1 MKRNQLLYGAGASG
15 KSTRLAEAAEYMW
28 ATQKKKTRVVNA
40 DGGGTRSA
48 FQHLIDHG
56 VAEVWDI
63 DLWAESRSIFDL
75 LDLATKGWWPTDLE
89 TPGSSL
95 VPSVQEYRKCPHCGK
110 NVASTESGYSI
121 PKSCVTCGTA
131 LGSGVLPTT
140 VRLIN
145 PPDLGLVCFEGLT
158 AFGDLMLRRLRN
170 VDSSGGNSI
179 KDGDYKVSSPGQQ
192 HYGMAQSYTA
202 QFVSNSRQL
211 PVDLV
216 IWTALELRSDDD
228 GKPLYGPALPGKALT
243 AKCIPWFTDV
253 LHLDMLPKVDPKSGT
268 RLKDREGMELVER
281 KLFLMPHFPPDN
293 PTYKFAAKTS
303 APMAGKMPVV
313 LDADMKKFYI
323 ELEAAIQRAR
333 ETLQ

>member
-15 KSTRLAEAAEYMW
+15 KSTRLAEASEYMW
-28 ATQKKKTRVVNA
+28 KTQKKRTRVVNA

-63 DLWAESRSIFDL
+63 DLWAEQRSIFDL
-75 LDLATKGWWPTDLE
+75 LDLATKGWWPTNLDS
-89 TPGSSL
+89 PGSTL
-95 VPSVQEYRKCPHCGK
+95 APAIMEWMLCPSCGQK
-110 NVASTESGYSI
+110 LTSSGSGFST
-121 PKSCVTCGTA
+121 PKQCSSCSTPIGA
-131 LGSGVLPTT
+131 GVLPTSAR
-140 VRLIN
+140 VVH
-145 PPDLGLVCFEGLT
+145 PPDLGLICFEGLT
-158 AFGDLMLRRLRN
+158 AFGELMLRRLRS

-192 HYGMAQSYTA
+192 HYGMAQSYIA
-202 QFVSNSRQL
+202 QYVANSRQL

-253 LHLDMLPKVDPKSGT
+253 LHLDMLPKMSGGQRVKDPN
-268 RLKDREGMELVER
+268 GMEVVER

-293 PTYKFAAKTS
+293 PMYKFAAKTS
-303 APMAGKMPVV
+303 APLAGKMPVV
-313 LDADMKKFYI
+313 LDADMKQFYI
-323 ELEAAIQRAR
+323 ELEEAHRRAK

>member
-1 MKRNQLLYGAGASG
+1 MKRNQLLYGAGATG
-15 KSTRLAEAAEYMW
+15 KSTRLAEASEYMW
-28 ATQKKKTRVVNA
+28 KVYKKKTRVVNA

-56 VAEVWDI
+56 VAEVWDV
-63 DLWAESRSIFDL
+63 DLWAEQRSIFDL
-75 LDLATKGWWPTDLE
+75 LDLATKGWWPVDVE
-89 TPGSSL
+89 VPGSQL
-95 VPSVQEYRKCPHCGK
+95 VASVQEFRKCPSCAGRLES
-110 NVASTESGYSI
+110 STSTFST
-121 PKSCVTCGTA
+121 PKSCSTCGQN
-131 LGSGVLPTT
+131 LGSGVLPVSIRTM
-140 VRLIN
+140 N

-158 AFGDLMLRRLRN
+158 AFGELMLRRLRN

-216 IWTALELRSDDD
+216 IWTALELRADED

-253 LHLDMLPKVDPKSGT
+253 LHLDMLPKKNAQGVVEK
-268 RLKDREGMELVER
+268 KDGIEVVER
-281 KLFLMPHFPPDN
+281 KLYLMPHFPPDN
-293 PTYKFAAKTS
+293 PIYKFAAKTS

-313 LDADMKKFYI
+313 LDADMRKFYI
-323 ELEAAIQRAR
+323 ELEAAHVRAR
-333 ETLQ
+333 ASLQE

>member
-15 KSTRLAEAAEYMW
+15 KSTRLAEASEYVF
-28 ATQKKKTRVVNA
+28 KKFGKKTRVVNA
-40 DGGGTRSA
+40 DGGGTTSA

-63 DLWAESRSIFDL
+63 DLWAEQRSIFDL
-75 LDLATKGWWPTDLE
+75 LDLATKGWWPTDLA

-95 VPSVQEYRKCPHCGK
+95 APSVIENLICPSCGG
-110 NVASTESGYSI
+110 S
-121 PKSCVTCGTA
+121 
-131 LGSGVLPTT
+131 LGSRGSGFSTPKQCTICSASMGAGVLPKLLRE
-140 VRLIN
+140 VN
-145 PPDLGLVCFEGLT
+145 PPDLGLICFEGLT
-158 AFGDLMLRRLRN
+158 AFGELMLRRLRS
-170 VDSSGGNSI
+170 VDSSGGNTI
-179 KDGDYKVSSPGQQ
+179 KDGEYKVASPGQQ
-192 HYGMAQSYTA
+192 HYGMAQSYIA
-202 QFVSNSRQL
+202 QYVSNSRQL

-253 LHLDMLPKVDPKSGT
+253 LHLDMLPKVVGGV
-268 RLKDREGMELVER
+268 RQKDKDGMEVVER

-303 APMAGKMPVV
+303 APLAGKMPVV
-313 LDADMKKFYI
+313 LDADMKGFYI
-323 ELEAAIQRAR
+323 ELEEAHRRAKD
-333 ETLQ
+333 TLQ